1 MTPPVEKE
9 QKFANAERRRRSRA
23 KENWSTLQADIFDQL
38 HDAVITTDLQGNITA
53 CNKGVSLYGY
63 LPEELGG
70 KNLAGLYRPEEQVF
84 LARQVIPTVL
94 EKGRFQ
100 GELRSRAKSG
110 EDVYVHLSITL
121 LRDPDAVPVGM
132 VALAIDITDKKL
144 LECALREDQSQS
156 EGGADADA
164 ATVTREI
171 DGTQF
176 IMASPLMHKFMGMVD
191 RVAGHSEMVLVV
203 GE

>member
-63 LPEELGG
+63 APEELAG
-70 KNLAGLYRPEEQVF
+70 KNISGLYRPEEQAL

-94 EKGRFQ
+94 EKGRFE

-110 EDVYVHLSITL
+110 EDVYVHLSMTL
-121 LRDPDAVPVGM
+121 LRDTDSVPAGM

-144 LECALREDQSQS
+144 LECALREDASRS
-156 EGGADADA
+156 ADGFGAT
-164 ATVTREI
+164 TVSRREI
-171 DGTQF
+171 GGTQF
-176 IMASPLMHKFMGMVD
+176 VMASPLM
-191 RVAGHSEMVLVV
+191 
-203 GE
+203 